1 MAAASLANSSRP
13 LLEVRGLT
21 KHFAGLSAVNDLSFT
36 VAEGEFVG
44 LIGPNG
50 AGKTTCFNLL
60 TGFLRP
66 TRGSVRFRGVEITGL
81 RPHQITRLGIAR
93 TFQLVRPF
101 GQLSVLD
108 NVTVPAMMAQQ
119 AGRLAGHSPR
129 RVALDVLD
137 MVGLAH
143 RAHEPA
149 ANLPHGELKRL
160 EIARALA
167 ARPSLLLLDEPF
179 GGLSHDESRA
189 LEQLIRELFGQGGLT
204 VILVEHVLKVLMNL
218 SQRVLVL
225 DYGRLIASGTPDE
238 VSHDPTVIEAYLGA
252 AYSGAGPQE
261 DDASPGGNP

>member
-1 MAAASLANSSRP
+1 MASASLADDERP
-13 LLEVRGLT
+13 LLEVRGLS
-21 KHFAGLSAVNDLSFT
+21 KHFAGLSALSDVSFT

-50 AGKTTCFNLL
+50 AGKTTCFNVL

-81 RPHQITRLGIAR
+81 KPHQITRLGIAR

-101 GQLSVLD
+101 GRLSVLE
-108 NVTVPAMMAQQ
+108 NVMVPALIAEQ
-119 AGRLAGHSPR
+119 AGRLNARSPR
-129 RVALDVLD
+129 HVAFDVLE

-160 EIARALA
+160 ELARALA
-167 ARPSLLLLDEPF
+167 TRPSLLLLDEPF
-179 GGLSHDESRA
+179 GGLSYDEAKA
-189 LEQLIRELFGQGGLT
+189 LEHLIRRLFERGELT
-204 VILVEHVLKVLMNL
+204 VILVEHVLRVLMNL

-238 VSHDPTVIEAYLGA
+238 VSRNPAVIEAYLGA
-252 AYSGAGPQE
+252 AYSHMTTQQE
-261 DDASPGGNP
+261 ELSTGGNR